1 MRIFFNFFRYHLA
14 LLFCYAFKWLL
25 FISTLPPLAHFI
37 NVSIHTA
44 PIISTTA
51 RQFSLFCPES
61 VCLCLCAF
69 FLLLLYTKWEIYE
82 RTLCTYICMY
92 MWMYCH
98 LYVSFYMTKENTQL
112 VLHTHTHN
120 TNLLV
125 HSNGCVWVYVAKFFL
140 RVKDILVLPDYLR
153 LAVCLIWCR
162 NLY

>member
-1 MRIFFNFFRYHLA
+1 MRIFFNFFSLSLGIIV
-14 LLFCYAFKWLL
+14 LLCFQMITFYFY
-25 FISTLPPLAHFI
+25 TPPLAHFI
-37 NVSIHTA
+37 NMSIHTA

-51 RQFSLFCPES
+51 RQFSQFCPVS

-125 HSNGCVWVYVAKFFL
+125 HSDGCV
-140 RVKDILVLPDYLR
+140 
-153 LAVCLIWCR
+153 
-162 NLY
+162 